1 MGEKIPTIEEFTEL
15 VKKEYL
21 ALNEAIS
28 EEEAMRYFNSEEA
41 QSHIKSEYEDCLEDF
56 KNGDLN
62 VECFREGEVGK
73 VAYCLFMMYE
83 QSEKYFVH
91 RGDRLGNADRNNSM
105 KKIKDGDNMDKLRL
119 TLEEFMDLVKK
130 II

>member
-1 MGEKIPTIEEFTEL
+1 MQRKAEHKKRGTIPEVRGRRNKNGKKIPTIEEFTEL
-15 VKKEYL
+15 VKKDYL
-21 ALNEAIS
+21 ALNKVIGEN
-28 EEEAMRYFNSEEA
+28 ELMRYFNSEEA

-83 QSEKYFVH
+83 
-91 RGDRLGNADRNNSM
+91 
-105 KKIKDGDNMDKLRL
+105 
-119 TLEEFMDLVKK
+119 
-130 II
+130 

>member
-15 VKKEYL
+15 VKKDYL
-21 ALNEAIS
+21 ALNKVIGEN
-28 EEEAMRYFNSEEA
+28 ELMRYFNSDEA
-41 QSHIKSEYEDCLEDF
+41 QSHIK
-56 KNGDLN
+56 
-62 VECFREGEVGK
+62 FRIGEVGK

-105 KKIKDGDNMDKLRL
+105 WHFNSWVSAIQRKNN
-119 TLEEFMDLVKK
+119 
-130 II
+130 

>member
-1 MGEKIPTIEEFTEL
+1 MQRKAEHKKRGTIPEVRGRRNKNGRKNTNHWG
-15 VKKEYL
+15 VHRVSKKDYL
-21 ALNEAIS
+21 ALNKVIGEN
-28 EEEAMRYFNSEEA
+28 ELMRYFNSEEA

-83 QSEKYFVH
+83 
-91 RGDRLGNADRNNSM
+91 
-105 KKIKDGDNMDKLRL
+105 
-119 TLEEFMDLVKK
+119 
-130 II
+130 